1 MTAAPA
7 PRGLIRELT
16 RAQRRLLLGGVL
28 LGMAGVVSTLV
39 QPQIVSRL
47 IAAAGQHR
55 PVAGLITLLAVLFL
69 ADAALSSTQGYLI
82 GRAGENIVRDA
93 RVLLAGKVLRADL
106 AHLNAQRQG
115 DVHTRLVGDT
125 ALMKIALTQSLAQI
139 ILNGLVV
146 VGGTVMMALIDVW
159 LLLLTV
165 GCLGVAS
172 AASVW
177 LARGL
182 RKAALV
188 NREDTGEFGADLQR
202 VLAAL
207 PTVKAASA
215 EGREES
221 RLARLADQARRS
233 GNRVTVL
240 NALLSPV
247 LNVGLQASLAAVMG
261 VGMARV
267 ATGSLGVADFT
278 AFTMY
283 LFYLVSPLVLV
294 FISIGVYQQGRAAV
308 QRVDE
313 LAGLPQEDDPVF
325 GDGSAP
331 GDAPASGDG
340 SAPGDAPAP
349 GYGSGIPAPRPA
361 PDGGHPAVEFRDVGF
376 GYGDRPV
383 LEGVS
388 FTIPRR
394 GLTALVGVS
403 GAGKT
408 TVFQLIE
415 RFYRPGHGAVVLDGK
430 DIAHLSPAEIRGRVG
445 YVQQDSAAMRGTLRE
460 NIVYAAPD
468 AADADIAEA
477 VELAGLADVVAAL
490 PDGLDT
496 RLGDQGI
503 GLSGG
508 QRQRLCVAR
517 ALLQK
522 PAVIL
527 LDEATAHL
535 DSDAE
540 AALRDSLRRI
550 ARRCAVVAIAHRIST
565 VVEADRIV
573 VLDAGR
579 VRAVGTHQQL
589 LQNDG
594 LYRRLATAQFAD
606 NALAGSAAG
615 SAARPAAAPSAGSAA
630 GPSAG
635 PPAGEPSPAPS
646 ALPTAGAAR

>member
-1 MTAAPA
+1 MTSTTTA
-7 PRGLIRELT
+7 PRGLVAELT
-16 RAQRRLLLGGVL
+16 RAQTRLLTGGIL
-28 LGMAGVVSTLV
+28 LGILGVASTLV
-39 QPQIVSRL
+39 QPKLVAHL
-47 IAAAGQHR
+47 IEAAGRHE
-55 PVAGLITLLAVLFL
+55 PVALLVTLLAVLFV
-69 ADAALSSTQGYLI
+69 ADAALSATQGCLI

-93 RVLLAGKVLRADL
+93 RVLLSGRVLRADL
-106 AHLNAQRQG
+106 SYLNTQRQG

-139 ILNGLVV
+139 LLNGLIVL
-146 VGGTVMMALIDVW
+146 GGVVMMALIDVW
-159 LLLLTV
+159 LLLVTI

-172 AASVW
+172 VASIGV
-177 LARGL
+177 ARGL
-182 RKAALV
+182 RRAALV
-188 NREDTGEFGADLQR
+188 NRADTGEFGADLQR

-207 PTVKAASA
+207 PTVKAAGA
-215 EGREES
+215 EGREED
-221 RLARLADQARRS
+221 RLAARADKVRRS

-240 NALLSPV
+240 NALFSPV

-294 FISIGVYQQGRAAV
+294 FLSLGTYQQGRAAV

-313 LAGLPQEDDPVF
+313 LSGIPQEDTPAPA
-325 GDGSAP
+325 AP
-331 GDAPASGDG
+331 GPEADA
-340 SAPGDAPAP
+340 APGRARDSASPAP
-349 GYGSGIPAPRPA
+349 E
-361 PDGGHPAVEFRDVGF
+361 GGHPAVEFRDVRF

-383 LEGVS
+383 LDAVS
-388 FTIPRR
+388 FTVPRR

-415 RFYRPGHGAVVLDGK
+415 RFYRPGRGAVLLDGK
-430 DIAHLSPAEIRGRVG
+430 DIAHLSPAEIRSGVG

-468 AADADIAEA
+468 ATEADIEEA
-477 VELAGLADVVAAL
+477 VELAGLTDVVAAL
-490 PDGLDT
+490 PEGLDT
-496 RLGDQGI
+496 PLGDHGI

-535 DSDAE
+535 DSEAE

-573 VLDAGR
+573 VLDDGR
-579 VRAVGTHQQL
+579 VRAVGTHPQL
-589 LQNDG
+589 IRDDA
-594 LYRRLATAQFAD
+594 LYGRLAAAQFAD
-606 NALAGSAAG
+606 G
-615 SAARPAAAPSAGSAA
+615 ARAEAAAEAATGVPSGQ
-630 GPSAG
+630 
-635 PPAGEPSPAPS
+635 
-646 ALPTAGAAR
+646 PTAGVAG

>member
-1 MTAAPA
+1 M
-7 PRGLIRELT
+7 IRKLT
-16 RAQRRLLLGGVL
+16 RAQRKLLLGGVL
-28 LGMAGVVSTLV
+28 LGVVGVVSTLV
-39 QPQIVSRL
+39 QPKLVAGL
-47 IAAAGQHR
+47 IEAVGGNR
-55 PVAGLITLLAVLFL
+55 PVAGLITLLAVLFV
-69 ADAALSSTQGYLI
+69 ADAALSATQGYLI

-93 RVLLAGKVLRADL
+93 RVLLSGKVLRADL

-139 ILNGLVV
+139 VLNGLIV
-146 VGGTVMMALIDVW
+146 VGGVVMMALIDVW
-159 LLLLTV
+159 LLLVTV

-172 AASVW
+172 VASVW
-177 LARGL
+177 VARGL

-188 NREDTGEFGADLQR
+188 NRADTGAFGADLQR

-207 PTVKAASA
+207 PTVKASNA
-215 EGREES
+215 EGREED
-221 RLARLADQARRS
+221 RLAELADRARRS

-261 VGMARV
+261 LGMARV

-294 FISIGVYQQGRAAV
+294 FLSIGTYQQGRAAV

-313 LAGLPQEDDPVF
+313 LAGLPQED
-325 GDGSAP
+325 AP
-331 GDAPASGDG
+331 GPDGVAGPPAPA
-340 SAPGDAPAP
+340 
-349 GYGSGIPAPRPA
+349 PA

-383 LEGVS
+383 LDGVS
-388 FTIPRR
+388 FTVPRR

-415 RFYRPGHGAVVLDGK
+415 RFYRPGRGAVVLDGR
-430 DIAHLSPAEIRGRVG
+430 DIAHLPPTEVRERVG
-445 YVQQDSAAMRGTLRE
+445 YVQQDNAAMRGTLRE

-468 AADADIAEA
+468 ASDEDIEEA
-477 VELAGLADVVAAL
+477 VELAGLTGVVAGL

-496 RLGDQGI
+496 LLGDQGI

-550 ARRCAVVAIAHRIST
+550 AHRCAVVAIAHRIST

-573 VLDAGR
+573 VLDGGR
-579 VRAVGTHQQL
+579 VRAVGTHPQL
-589 LQNDG
+589 IQNDD
-594 LYRRLATAQFAD
+594 LYRRLAAAQFAD
-606 NALAGSAAG
+606 GAL
-615 SAARPAAAPSAGSAA
+615 
-630 GPSAG
+630 AG
-635 PPAGEPSPAPS
+635 PPAPAEGPSDAPS
-646 ALPTAGAAR
+646 SLPTAGVAG

>member
-1 MTAAPA
+1 MTGTTAA
-7 PRGLIRELT
+7 PRGLVAELT
-16 RAQRRLLLGGVL
+16 RAQTRLLTGGVL
-28 LGMAGVVSTLV
+28 LGILGVASTLV
-39 QPQIVSRL
+39 QPKLVAHL
-47 IAAAGQHR
+47 IEAVGRHE
-55 PVAGLITLLAVLFL
+55 PVAFFITLLAVLFV
-69 ADAALSSTQGYLI
+69 ADAALSATQGCLI

-93 RVLLAGKVLRADL
+93 RVLLSGRVLRADL
-106 AHLNAQRQG
+106 SYLNTQRQG

-139 ILNGLVV
+139 LLNGLIVL
-146 VGGTVMMALIDVW
+146 GGVVMMALIDVW
-159 LLLLTV
+159 LLLVTV

-172 AASVW
+172 VASIGV
-177 LARGL
+177 ARGL
-182 RKAALV
+182 RRAALV
-188 NREDTGEFGADLQR
+188 NRADTGEFGADLQR

-207 PTVKAASA
+207 TTVKAAGA
-215 EGREES
+215 EGREED
-221 RLARLADQARRS
+221 RLAARADKVRRS

-240 NALLSPV
+240 NALFSPV

-267 ATGSLGVADFT
+267 ATGSLSVADFT

-294 FISIGVYQQGRAAV
+294 FLSLGTYQQGRAAV

-313 LAGLPQEDDPVF
+313 LAGIPQE
-325 GDGSAP
+325 
-331 GDAPASGDG
+331 
-340 SAPGDAPAP
+340 DAPAP
-349 GYGSGIPAPRPA
+349 TADPGPEPDAPGRARDLAPAA
-361 PDGGHPAVEFRDVGF
+361 PEGGHPAVEFRDVRF

-383 LEGVS
+383 LDAVS
-388 FTIPRR
+388 FTVPRR

-415 RFYRPGHGAVVLDGK
+415 RFYRPGRGAVLLDGR
-430 DIAHLSPAEIRGRVG
+430 DIAHLSPAEIRSGVG

-468 AADADIAEA
+468 ATEADIEEA
-477 VELAGLADVVAAL
+477 VELAGLTDVVAAL
-490 PDGLDT
+490 PEGLDT
-496 RLGDQGI
+496 PLGDHGV

-535 DSDAE
+535 DSEAE

-573 VLDAGR
+573 VLDDGR
-579 VRAVGTHQQL
+579 VRAVGTHPQL
-589 LQNDG
+589 IRDDA
-594 LYRRLATAQFAD
+594 LYGRLAAAQFAD
-606 NALAGSAAG
+606 G
-615 SAARPAAAPSAGSAA
+615 ARAEAAAEAATGVPSGQ
-630 GPSAG
+630 
-635 PPAGEPSPAPS
+635 
-646 ALPTAGAAR
+646 PTAGVAG

>member
-1 MTAAPA
+1 MTGTTAA
-7 PRGLIRELT
+7 PRGLVAELT
-16 RAQRRLLLGGVL
+16 RAQTRLLTGGVL
-28 LGMAGVVSTLV
+28 LGILGVASTLV
-39 QPQIVSRL
+39 QPKLVAHL
-47 IAAAGQHR
+47 IEAVGRHE
-55 PVAGLITLLAVLFL
+55 PVALLITLLAVLFV
-69 ADAALSSTQGYLI
+69 ADAALSATQGCLI

-93 RVLLAGKVLRADL
+93 RVLLSGRVLRAEL
-106 AHLNAQRQG
+106 SYLNTQRQG

-139 ILNGLVV
+139 LLNGLIV
-146 VGGTVMMALIDVW
+146 VGGVVMMALIDVW
-159 LLLLTV
+159 LLLVTI

-172 AASVW
+172 VASIGV
-177 LARGL
+177 ARGL
-182 RKAALV
+182 RRAALV
-188 NREDTGEFGADLQR
+188 NRADTGEFGADLQR

-207 PTVKAASA
+207 PTVKAAGA
-215 EGREES
+215 EGREED
-221 RLARLADQARRS
+221 RLAARADKVRRS

-240 NALLSPV
+240 NALFSPV

-261 VGMARV
+261 IGMARV
-267 ATGSLGVADFT
+267 ATGSLSVADFT

-294 FISIGVYQQGRAAV
+294 FLSLGTYQQGRAAV

-313 LAGLPQEDDPVF
+313 LAGIPQEHTAAPAADP
-325 GDGSAP
+325 GPGTDAAP
-331 GDAPASGDG
+331 GQARDTAP
-340 SAPGDAPAP
+340 PAP
-349 GYGSGIPAPRPA
+349 E
-361 PDGGHPAVEFRDVGF
+361 GGHPAVEFRDVRF

-383 LEGVS
+383 LDAVS
-388 FTIPRR
+388 FTVPPR

-415 RFYRPGHGAVVLDGK
+415 RFYRPGRGAVLLDGR
-430 DIAHLSPAEIRGRVG
+430 DIAHLTPAEIRGGVG

-468 AADADIAEA
+468 ATEADIEEA
-477 VELAGLADVVAAL
+477 VELAGLTDVVAAL
-490 PDGLDT
+490 PEGLDT
-496 RLGDQGI
+496 HLGDQGT

-535 DSDAE
+535 DSEAE

-573 VLDAGR
+573 VLDEGR
-579 VRAVGTHQQL
+579 VRAVGTHPQL
-589 LQNDG
+589 IRDDA
-594 LYRRLATAQFAD
+594 LYGRLAAAQFAD
-606 NALAGSAAG
+606 G
-615 SAARPAAAPSAGSAA
+615 ARAEAAAEAATGVRSGQPSAGVA
-630 GPSAG
+630 G
-635 PPAGEPSPAPS
+635 
-646 ALPTAGAAR
+646 

>member
-1 MTAAPA
+1 MTTTTTTTTA
-7 PRGLIRELT
+7 PRGLVAELT
-16 RAQRRLLLGGVL
+16 RAQTRLLTGGVL
-28 LGMAGVVSTLV
+28 LGILGVASTLV
-39 QPQIVSRL
+39 QPKLVAHL
-47 IAAAGQHR
+47 IEAVGRHE
-55 PVAGLITLLAVLFL
+55 PVALFITLLAILFV
-69 ADAALSSTQGYLI
+69 ADAALSATQGCLI

-93 RVLLAGKVLRADL
+93 RVLLSGRVLRADL
-106 AHLNAQRQG
+106 SHLNTQRQG

-139 ILNGLVV
+139 LLNGLIVL
-146 VGGTVMMALIDVW
+146 GGVVMMALIDVW
-159 LLLLTV
+159 LLLVTI

-172 AASVW
+172 VASIGV
-177 LARGL
+177 ARGL
-182 RKAALV
+182 RRAALV
-188 NREDTGEFGADLQR
+188 NRADTGEFGADLQR

-207 PTVKAASA
+207 PTVKAAGA
-215 EGREES
+215 EGREEE
-221 RLARLADQARRS
+221 RLAARADTVRRS

-240 NALLSPV
+240 NALFSPV

-267 ATGSLGVADFT
+267 ATGSLSVADFT

-294 FISIGVYQQGRAAV
+294 FLSLGTYQQGRAAV

-313 LAGLPQEDDPVF
+313 LAGIPQEDTPAPAA
-325 GDGSAP
+325 AP
-331 GDAPASGDG
+331 GPDAGPERAQDT
-340 SAPGDAPAP
+340 APPAP
-349 GYGSGIPAPRPA
+349 E
-361 PDGGHPAVEFRDVGF
+361 GGHPAVEFRDVRF

-383 LEGVS
+383 LDAVS
-388 FTIPRR
+388 FTVPRR

-415 RFYRPGHGAVVLDGK
+415 RFYRPGRGAVLLDGR
-430 DIAHLSPAEIRGRVG
+430 DIAHLSPAEIRSDVG

-468 AADADIAEA
+468 ATEADIEEA
-477 VELAGLADVVAAL
+477 VELAGLTDVVAGL
-490 PDGLDT
+490 PEGLDT
-496 RLGDQGI
+496 PLGDHGI

-535 DSDAE
+535 DSEAE

-573 VLDAGR
+573 VLDDGR
-579 VRAVGTHQQL
+579 VRAVGTHPQL
-589 LQNDG
+589 IRDDA
-594 LYRRLATAQFAD
+594 LYGRLAAAQFAD
-606 NALAGSAAG
+606 G
-615 SAARPAAAPSAGSAA
+615 ARAEAAAEAATGVPSGQPVVGVAG
-630 GPSAG
+630 
-635 PPAGEPSPAPS
+635 
-646 ALPTAGAAR
+646 

>member
-1 MTAAPA
+1 MTAATAA
-7 PRGLIRELT
+7 PGGLVTRLT
-16 RAQRRLLLGGVL
+16 RSQARLLTGGVL
-28 LGMAGVVSTLV
+28 LGTVGVVSTLV
-39 QPQIVSRL
+39 QPKLVAHL
-47 IAAAGQHR
+47 IEAVGR
-55 PVAGLITLLAVLFL
+55 DEPVALFVVLLAVLFV
-69 ADAALSSTQGYLI
+69 ADAALSATQGCLI

-106 AHLNAQRQG
+106 GYLHTQRQG

-125 ALMKIALTQSLAQI
+125 ALMKIALTQSMAQI
-139 ILNGLVV
+139 LLNGLIVL
-146 VGGTVMMALIDVW
+146 GGVVMMALIDLW
-159 LLLLTV
+159 LLLVTV

-172 AASVW
+172 VASIGV
-177 LARGL
+177 ARGL
-182 RKAALV
+182 RRAALV
-188 NREDTGEFGADLQR
+188 NRADTGEFGADLQR

-207 PTVKAASA
+207 PTVKAAGA
-215 EGREES
+215 ESREED
-221 RLARLADQARRS
+221 RLAARADTVRRS

-240 NALLSPV
+240 NALFSPV

-261 VGMARV
+261 IGMARV

-294 FISIGVYQQGRAAV
+294 FLSLGTYQQGRAAM

-313 LAGLPQEDDPVF
+313 LDGIPQE
-325 GDGSAP
+325 
-331 GDAPASGDG
+331 
-340 SAPGDAPAP
+340 DAPAP
-349 GYGSGIPAPRPA
+349 AGSAGAA
-361 PDGGHPAVEFRDVGF
+361 PDPVRDASAEPPVPGGHPAVEFRDVRF

-383 LEGVS
+383 LDAVS
-388 FTIPRR
+388 FTVPRR

-408 TVFQLIE
+408 TVFQLVE
-415 RFYRPGHGAVVLDGK
+415 RFYRPERGAVLLDGR
-430 DIAHLSPAEIRGRVG
+430 DIAHLSPAEIRGGVG
-445 YVQQDSAAMRGTLRE
+445 YVQQDSAAMRGTVRE

-468 AADADIAEA
+468 ATEADIAEA
-477 VELAGLADVVAAL
+477 VDLAGLTAVVAAL
-490 PDGLDT
+490 PEGLDT
-496 RLGDQGI
+496 PLGDHGT

-535 DSDAE
+535 DSESE

-573 VLDAGR
+573 VLDDGR
-579 VRAVGTHQQL
+579 VRAVGTHAQL
-589 LQNDG
+589 IRDDA
-594 LYRRLATAQFAD
+594 LYGRLAAAQFAD
-606 NALAGSAAG
+606 GARTEAASLAATG
-615 SAARPAAAPSAGSAA
+615 APSSRPGAGVA
-630 GPSAG
+630 G
-635 PPAGEPSPAPS
+635 
-646 ALPTAGAAR
+646 

>member
-1 MTAAPA
+1 MTAATA
-7 PRGLIRELT
+7 TAVPRGLVAGLT
-16 RAQRRLLLGGVL
+16 RDQRRLLAGGVL
-28 LGMAGVVSTLV
+28 LGSAGVVSTLV
-39 QPQIVSRL
+39 QPKLVARL
-47 IAAAGQHR
+47 IEAAGRHE
-55 PVAGLITLLAVLFL
+55 PVAALVALLAVLFV
-69 ADAALSSTQGYLI
+69 ADAVLSATQGCLI
-82 GRAGENIVRDA
+82 GRAGENIVREA
-93 RVLLAGKVLRADL
+93 RVRLSGRVLRADL
-106 AHLNAQRQG
+106 AYLDSQRQG

-139 ILNGLVV
+139 LLNGLIV

-159 LLLLTV
+159 LLLVTV

-172 AASVW
+172 VASVGV
-177 LARGL
+177 ARGL

-188 NREDTGEFGADLQR
+188 NRADTGEFGADLQR

-207 PTVKAASA
+207 PTVKAAGA
-215 EGREES
+215 EGREED
-221 RLARLADQARRS
+221 RLAALADRVRRS

-240 NALLSPV
+240 NALFSPV
-247 LNVGLQASLAAVMG
+247 LNVGLQVSLAAVMG
-261 VGMARV
+261 IGMARV

-294 FISIGVYQQGRAAV
+294 FLSVGTYQQGRAAV

-313 LAGLPQEDDPVF
+313 LAGIPQEDAPPPRGASAPAAPKD
-325 GDGSAP
+325 GDGP
-331 GDAPASGDG
+331 PAGG
-340 SAPGDAPAP
+340 AVHE
-349 GYGSGIPAPRPA
+349 
-361 PDGGHPAVEFRDVGF
+361 GGHPAVEFRDVGF

-383 LEGVS
+383 LEAVS
-388 FTIPRR
+388 FTVPRR

-415 RFYRPGHGAVVLDGK
+415 RFYRPGRGSVVLDGK
-430 DIAHLSPAEIRGRVG
+430 DIAYLSPAEFRGRVG
-445 YVQQDSAAMRGTLRE
+445 YVQQDSAAMRGTVRE

-468 AADADIAEA
+468 ATEADIAEA
-477 VELAGLADVVAAL
+477 VELAGLGDVVAAL

-496 RLGDQGI
+496 RLGDQGT

-535 DSDAE
+535 DSEAE

-565 VVEADRIV
+565 VAEADRIV
-573 VLDAGR
+573 VLDGGR
-579 VRAVGTHQQL
+579 VRAVGTHRQL
-589 LQNDG
+589 IREDD
-594 LYRRLATAQFAD
+594 LYRRLAAAQFANGARAASPGED
-606 NALAGSAAG
+606 VSGAPVALPAAG
-615 SAARPAAAPSAGSAA
+615 VAG
-630 GPSAG
+630 
-635 PPAGEPSPAPS
+635 
-646 ALPTAGAAR
+646 

>member
-146 VGGTVMMALIDVW
+146 VGGTLMMALIDVW

-182 RKAALV
+182 RKAALA

-221 RLARLADQARRS
+221 RLAGLADQARRS

-313 LAGLPQEDDPVF
+313 LAGLPQEDDPASGEGYAPGDRSSL
-325 GDGSAP
+325 GDGS
-331 GDAPASGDG
+331 
-340 SAPGDAPAP
+340 
-349 GYGSGIPAPRPA
+349 GIPA

-468 AADADIAEA
+468 AAEADIAEA

-615 SAARPAAAPSAGSAA
+615 SAARPAAGPSTAPSAGSAA
-630 GPSAG
+630 GLSAG

>member
-1 MTAAPA
+1 MTTTAATASTA
-7 PRGLIRELT
+7 PRGLVAGLT
-16 RAQRRLLLGGVL
+16 RAQRGLLTGGVL
-28 LGMAGVVSTLV
+28 LGIVGVASTLV
-39 QPQIVSRL
+39 QPKLVAHL
-47 IAAAGQHR
+47 IEAVGR
-55 PVAGLITLLAVLFL
+55 NEPVAALITLLAVLL
-69 ADAALSSTQGYLI
+69 VADAALSAAQGCLI
-82 GRAGENIVRDA
+82 GRAGENIVREA
-93 RVLLAGKVLRADL
+93 RVLLSGKVLRADL
-106 AHLNAQRQG
+106 AHLNTQRQG

-139 ILNGLVV
+139 LLNGLIV
-146 VGGTVMMALIDVW
+146 VGGIVMMALIDVW
-159 LLLLTV
+159 LLLMTV

-172 AASVW
+172 LASIVV
-177 LARGL
+177 ARRL
-182 RKAALV
+182 RGAALV
-188 NREDTGEFGADLQR
+188 NRADTGEFGADLQR

-207 PTVKAASA
+207 PTVKAAGA
-215 EGREES
+215 EDREE
-221 RLARLADQARRS
+221 ARLAALADKVRRS

-240 NALLSPV
+240 NALFSPV

-267 ATGSLGVADFT
+267 ATGSLTVADFT

-294 FISIGVYQQGRAAV
+294 FIALGTYQQGRAAV

-313 LAGLPQEDDPVF
+313 LEGIPQED
-325 GDGSAP
+325 AP
-331 GDAPASGDG
+331 GPGHAPPGAGTPGEGEDG
-340 SAPGDAPAP
+340 T
-349 GYGSGIPAPRPA
+349 PRPGGTPTA
-361 PDGGHPAVEFRDVGF
+361 VPVPPGGHPAVEFRDVGF
-376 GYGDRPV
+376 GYGDGRPV
-383 LEGVS
+383 LDGVS
-388 FTIPRR
+388 FTVPRR

-415 RFYRPGHGAVVLDGK
+415 RFYRPGQGAVLLDGR
-430 DIAHLSPAEIRGRVG
+430 DIAHLPVAEIRGRVG
-445 YVQQDSAAMRGTLRE
+445 YVQQDNAAMRGTLRE

-468 AADADIAEA
+468 ASEADIAEA
-477 VELAGLADVVAAL
+477 VELAGLTAVVAAL

-535 DSDAE
+535 DSEAE
-540 AALRDSLRRI
+540 AALRDSIRRI
-550 ARRCAVVAIAHRIST
+550 AGRCAVVAIAHRIST

-573 VLDAGR
+573 VLDDGR
-579 VRAVGTHQQL
+579 VRAVGTHNRLIQD
-589 LQNDG
+589 DG
-594 LYRRLATAQFAD
+594 LYRRLAAAQFAD
-606 NALAGSAAG
+606 GARAA
-615 SAARPAAAPSAGSAA
+615 AASDTATGAPSAQ
-630 GPSAG
+630 
-635 PPAGEPSPAPS
+635 
-646 ALPTAGAAR
+646 PTAGVSG

>member
-1 MTAAPA
+1 MTSTIAAAPVVTTTA
-7 PRGLIRELT
+7 SSRGLIRELT

-28 LGMAGVVSTLV
+28 LGVGGVVSTLV
-39 QPQIVSRL
+39 QPKLVAHLIEAVS
-47 IAAAGQHR
+47 GNR
-55 PVAGLITLLAVLFL
+55 PVAGLITLLAVLFV
-69 ADAALSSTQGYLI
+69 ADAALSATQGYLI

-93 RVLLAGKVLRADL
+93 RVLLSRKVLRADL

-139 ILNGLVV
+139 VLNGLIV

-159 LLLLTV
+159 LLLVTV

-172 AASVW
+172 VASIWV
-177 LARGL
+177 ARGL

-188 NREDTGEFGADLQR
+188 NRADTGAFGADLQR
-202 VLAAL
+202 VLSAL
-207 PTVKAASA
+207 PTVKAANA
-215 EGREES
+215 EGREED
-221 RLARLADQARRS
+221 RLAERADQARRS
-233 GNRVTVL
+233 GNRVTIL

-261 VGMARV
+261 LGMARV
-267 ATGSLGVADFT
+267 ATGSLSVADFT

-294 FISIGVYQQGRAAV
+294 FLSIGTYQQGRAAV

-313 LAGLPQEDDPVF
+313 LNGIPQEDTPGP
-325 GDGSAP
+325 GDGSA
-331 GDAPASGDG
+331 APV
-340 SAPGDAPAP
+340 
-349 GYGSGIPAPRPA
+349 PRPA
-361 PDGGHPAVEFRDVGF
+361 PDGGHPAVEFREVGF

-383 LEGVS
+383 LNGVS

-415 RFYRPGHGAVVLDGK
+415 RFYRPGDGAVILDGK

-445 YVQQDSAAMRGTLRE
+445 YVQQDNAAMRGTLRE

-468 AADADIAEA
+468 AGDADIAEA
-477 VELAGLADVVAAL
+477 VELAGLTEMIAGL

-496 RLGDQGI
+496 LLGDQGI

-550 ARRCAVVAIAHRIST
+550 ADRCAVVAIAHRIST

-573 VLDAGR
+573 VLDSGR

-589 LQNDG
+589 IQGDE
-594 LYRRLATAQFAD
+594 LYRRLAAAQFAD
-606 NALAGSAAG
+606 GALAGPGAEKPPSGGKPSIGKAV
-615 SAARPAAAPSAGSAA
+615 APN
-630 GPSAG
+630 
-635 PPAGEPSPAPS
+635 
-646 ALPTAGAAR
+646 LPTAGVAR

>member
-1 MTAAPA
+1 MTTTTTA
-7 PRGLIRELT
+7 PRGLVAELT
-16 RAQRRLLLGGVL
+16 RAQTRLLTGGVL
-28 LGMAGVVSTLV
+28 LGILGVASTLV
-39 QPQIVSRL
+39 QPQLVAHL
-47 IAAAGQHR
+47 IEAVGRHE
-55 PVAGLITLLAVLFL
+55 PVALLITLLAVLFV
-69 ADAALSSTQGYLI
+69 ADAVLSATQGCLI

-93 RVLLAGKVLRADL
+93 RVLLSGRVLRADL
-106 AHLNAQRQG
+106 SYLNTQRQG

-139 ILNGLVV
+139 LLNGLIVL
-146 VGGTVMMALIDVW
+146 GGVVMMALIDVW
-159 LLLLTV
+159 LLLVTV

-172 AASVW
+172 VASIGV
-177 LARGL
+177 ARGL
-182 RKAALV
+182 RRAALV
-188 NREDTGEFGADLQR
+188 NRTDTGEFGADLQR

-207 PTVKAASA
+207 PTVKAAGA
-215 EGREES
+215 EGREED
-221 RLARLADQARRS
+221 RLAARADKVRRS

-240 NALLSPV
+240 NAVFSPV

-261 VGMARV
+261 IGMARV
-267 ATGSLGVADFT
+267 ATGSLSVAEFT

-294 FISIGVYQQGRAAV
+294 FLSLGTYQQGRAAV

-313 LAGLPQEDDPVF
+313 LAGIPQEDTPAPTADP
-325 GDGSAP
+325 GPGTDAAP
-331 GDAPASGDG
+331 GQARDA
-340 SAPGDAPAP
+340 APHAPK
-349 GYGSGIPAPRPA
+349 
-361 PDGGHPAVEFRDVGF
+361 GGHPAVEFRDVRF

-383 LEGVS
+383 LDAVS
-388 FTIPRR
+388 FTVPRR

-415 RFYRPGHGAVVLDGK
+415 RFYRPGRGAVLLDGK
-430 DIAHLSPAEIRGRVG
+430 DIAHLSTAEIRSGVG

-468 AADADIAEA
+468 ATEADIEEA
-477 VELAGLADVVAAL
+477 VELAGLTDVVAAL
-490 PDGLDT
+490 PEGLDT
-496 RLGDQGI
+496 PLGDHGI

-535 DSDAE
+535 DSEAE

-573 VLDAGR
+573 VLDDGR
-579 VRAVGTHQQL
+579 VRAVGTHPQL
-589 LQNDG
+589 IRDDA
-594 LYRRLATAQFAD
+594 LYGRLAAAQFAD
-606 NALAGSAAG
+606 G
-615 SAARPAAAPSAGSAA
+615 ARAAAAAEAATGVPSGQPTVGVAG
-630 GPSAG
+630 
-635 PPAGEPSPAPS
+635 
-646 ALPTAGAAR
+646 